1 MVSGSV
7 LASWMTR
14 SRTLASRSRG
24 RYQPRISSSPKLAA
38 CSRVLHPAERKYLH
52 PTSPCWPP
60 TPGCGSRTPG
70 TPAAAVIAAGRN
82 ARGYPPPQVAA
93 PSVMPATRASPG
105 QWHREDMTYHGMV
118 PAVRRLSRMLRGPGG
133 WSGLALGGA
142 GGAGLARVLVHLF
155 IWRLLI
161 RGGAAIWRV
170 PVFGPVIDIVLGLVV
185 VGLLVVRSQRG
196 PGWWRRGPGGGPGAG
211 GYGTRRG

>member
-1 MVSGSV
+1 
-7 LASWMTR
+7 
-14 SRTLASRSRG
+14 
-24 RYQPRISSSPKLAA
+24 
-38 CSRVLHPAERKYLH
+38 
-52 PTSPCWPP
+52 
-60 TPGCGSRTPG
+60 
-70 TPAAAVIAAGRN
+70 
-82 ARGYPPPQVAA
+82 
-93 PSVMPATRASPG
+93 
-105 QWHREDMTYHGMV
+105 MTYHGMV
-118 PAVRRLSRMLRGPGG
+118 PAVRRRRRMLLGPGG

-161 RGGAAIWRV
+161 RGGVAIWRV

-211 GYGTRRG
+211 GYGPGRGHGSGSRGDAGPRDW